1 MDNSATTPVDPE
13 VIQAMTEF
21 LKNNFGNPSS
31 LHSFGE
37 EALLALQTVRKQV
50 AQLIGADRSEIV
62 FTSGGTEANNMAI
75 KGAVLAHR
83 ERGKH
88 IITSAI
94 EHHAVLNAFTD
105 LQNQGYDLTVLP
117 VNSAGEV
124 EPQVLQQ
131 AVREDTVLVSIMHAN
146 NEIGTIQDIPA
157 LSEICRRRGILFHT
171 DAVQTV
177 GRIPVDVSE
186 LKVDLLSLSGHK
198 FYGPKGVGALYIR
211 SGVQIKPLVYGGGQ
225 ERNLRSGTEN
235 MPGIVGLG
243 KAAEL
248 AVQEMPARLEK
259 LQQMGQRLFSRIMN
273 EVHGAY
279 LTGHLG
285 ARLPGHVSLVFP
297 GVEGRSLLTFLNAE
311 GIAASGGAACS
322 SNSFSASHVLK
333 ALQVPDDMADSALRL
348 TLGKDNSLEEVDYLM
363 TVLPATVERMRLLW
377 SLQKE

>member
-37 EALLALQTVRKQV
+37 EALLALQTARKQV
-50 AQLIGADRSEIV
+50 AQLIGADSSEIV

-83 ERGKH
+83 ERGQH

-117 VNSAGEV
+117 VNPAGEV

-248 AVQEMPARLEK
+248 AGQEMPARLEK

-273 EVHGAY
+273 EVPGAY
-279 LTGHLG
+279 LTGHPG

-333 ALQVPDDMADSALRL
+333 ALQVPGDIADSALRL
-348 TLGKDNSLEEVDYLM
+348 TLGKDNSLEEVDYVM